1 MFKGNSSQP
10 EIVDIHPRIC
20 PLNEAGVDQNNCLC
34 SAFVG
39 HSSTKGLSNNP
50 IMASC
55 SEVMSSLPCSPY
67 GSLKISNIV

>member
-50 IMASC
+50 DNGI
-55 SEVMSSLPCSPY
+55 L
-67 GSLKISNIV
+67 